1 MSDPEIEIDVDV
13 GVHAIEDEGVQYA
26 RCVSSD
32 KNIWRCPSWEPSQL
46 FVHRE
51 RHISHRPLSG
61 TVNSNLHY
69 TFIQISSIVK

>member
-1 MSDPEIEIDVDV
+1 MSDHEMEAEI
-13 GVHAIEDEGVQYA
+13 GMDEGVQGA
-26 RCVSSD
+26 RRVSSD

-61 TVNSNLHY
+61 TV
-69 TFIQISSIVK
+69 ISFPLCLYEC